1 AGAMVLR
8 IRAAIAALPVQEAT
22 GLPYASVHD
31 GIAHACGHDLHASV
45 ALGTAISLHRLM
57 TGQTPVA
64 VDHLAFTGRVRLIFQ
79 PAEEQLPGGSVEVIR
94 QGILDDVPRIIAL
107 HADPCFD
114 VGTIVTRIGAIIL
127 R

>member
-1 AGAMVLR
+1 P
-8 IRAAIAALPVQEAT
+8 ALAAT
-22 GLPYASVHD
+22 GVRCASLPD

-64 VDHLAFTGRVRLIFQ
+64 VDHLALTGRVRLIFQ
-79 PAEEQLPGGSVEVIR
+79 PAEEKLPGGSVEVIR
-94 QGILDDVPRIIAL
+94 QGLLDDVPRIIAL

-114 VGTIVTRIGAIIL
+114 VG
-127 R
+127 